1 MELLSTSAV
10 QCGKCEFHP
19 PTNLDDAVSELARV
33 LTASGTTAVTT
44 GSAVNPA
51 ASITA
56 TTTTAAANVVSAVT
70 AIRDGDTIAESG
82 TTCQQQQN
90 AQRFQLIQLD
100 PIAEAHAMM
109 TNADAGSGV
118 ASSSASA
125 AVWTQL
131 RKQKNGRSRHRQ
143 AKEAP
148 V

>member
-33 LTASGTTAVTT
+33 LTAPGTTAVTT

-56 TTTTAAANVVSAVT
+56 PTTTTVAANVVSAVT

-82 TTCQQQQN
+82 TICQQQQN

-100 PIAEAHAMM
+100 PTAEAHAMM
-109 TNADAGSGV
+109 TNADAGSG
-118 ASSSASA
+118 AASASA

-131 RKQKNGRSRHRQ
+131 RKQKNGRSRHRR

-148 V
+148 VE